1 MQAMLATALPSGL
14 APAAAG
20 LPAVFSGMDRADALA
35 FFARL
40 LDAAQAGAV
49 TWSDRELVETW
60 LAGVSRSGSRE
71 TVATYRREIGH
82 LLAWIAEHHGG
93 LLLRQL
99 DPAKAQAY
107 VDHLRHQV
115 AAGVL
120 AARTFNKRIS
130 AAKSLFGFASDP
142 TCSGISGIP
151 RSPFPRRCLLDVP
164 KLARPIGESDLDR
177 LLAEILVAA
186 RAGDRQAPRDFV
198 LVKMAYRL
206 GCRVSELAGLR
217 WSDVVRQPDGSGL
230 VHLLGKGNRAR
241 TVAVSADTLALIES
255 LPGGRGEPGA
265 YLFPARTGAGH
276 LSRQAI
282 HGAVAKWG
290 RLAGVPVFPHALR
303 HSHASHAARRG
314 ADLHLVGRTLGH
326 RSPATTLHYIE
337 ADASTSSSLL
347 LG

>member
-1 MQAMLATALPSGL
+1 MLATLPASGL
-14 APAAAG
+14 QAGAAA
-20 LPAVFSGMDRADALA
+20 LPAVFAGMDRAAAIA
-35 FFARL
+35 FFSRL
-40 LDAAQAGAV
+40 LDASQAGSV
-49 TWSDRELVETW
+49 TWSDDELLASW
-60 LAGVSRSGSRE
+60 LANCSRSGSAE

-82 LLAWIAEHHGG
+82 LRAWMAERRPG

-99 DPAKAQAY
+99 DPAMAQAY
-107 VDHLRHQV
+107 VDDLRHLV
-115 AAGVL
+115 AAGAL

-130 AAKSLFGFASDP
+130 TARALFAFAADP
-142 TCSGISGIP
+142 TRAGISGVP

-164 KLARPIGESDLDR
+164 KLARPLGESELDR
-177 LLAEILVAA
+177 LLAEIMVAA

-217 WSDVVRQPDGSGL
+217 WRDVVHQVDGSGS

-241 TVAVSADTLALIES
+241 TVAITADTLALIES
-255 LPGGRGEPGA
+255 LPGGRQAPDA
-265 YLFPARTGAGH
+265 FLFPARSGDGH

-290 RLAGVPVFPHALR
+290 KRAGVAAFPHALR
-303 HSHASHAARRG
+303 HSHATAAARRG
-314 ADLHLVGRTLGH
+314 ADLTLIGRTLGH
-326 RSPATTLHYIE
+326 RSPSTTAGYVA
-337 ADASTSSSLL
+337 ADPTTSSSLL

>member
-1 MQAMLATALPSGL
+1 MRTVLATPPASGL
-14 APAAAG
+14 QAGAAA
-20 LPAVFSGMDRADALA
+20 LPAVFAGMDRGAAIA
-35 FFARL
+35 FFSRL
-40 LDAAQAGAV
+40 LDASQAGSV
-49 TWSDRELVETW
+49 TWSDDELLASW
-60 LAGVSRSGSRE
+60 LANCSRSGSTE

-82 LLAWIAEHHGG
+82 LLAWMAERRPG

-99 DPAKAQAY
+99 DPAAAQAY
-107 VDHLRHQV
+107 VDHLRQQV
-115 AAGVL
+115 AAGAL

-130 AAKSLFGFASDP
+130 AAKSLYGFAADP
-142 TCSGISGIP
+142 TRAGISGVP

-164 KLARPIGESDLDR
+164 KLARPLGESELDR
-177 LLAEILVAA
+177 LLAEIMVAA

-217 WSDVVRQPDGSGL
+217 WRDVVHQVDGSGS

-241 TVAVSADTLALIES
+241 TVAITADTLALIES
-255 LPGGRGEPGA
+255 LPGGRQAPDA
-265 YLFPARTGAGH
+265 FLFPARSGNGH

-290 RLAGVPVFPHALR
+290 KLAGVAAFPHALR
-303 HSHASHAARRG
+303 HSHATAAARRG
-314 ADLHLVGRTLGH
+314 ADLTLIGRTLGH
-326 RSPATTLHYIE
+326 RSPSTTAGYVA
-337 ADASTSSSLL
+337 ADPTTSSSLL

>member
-1 MQAMLATALPSGL
+1 MRTMLATLPASGL
-14 APAAAG
+14 QAGAAA
-20 LPAVFSGMDRADALA
+20 LPAVFAGMDRAAAIA
-35 FFARL
+35 FFSRL
-40 LDAAQAGAV
+40 LDASQAGSV
-49 TWSDRELVETW
+49 TWSDDELLASW
-60 LAGVSRSGSRE
+60 LANCSRSGSAE

-82 LLAWIAEHHGG
+82 LLAWMAERRPG

-99 DPAKAQAY
+99 DPATAQSY
-107 VDHLRHQV
+107 VDHLRQQV
-115 AAGVL
+115 AAGAL

-130 AAKSLFGFASDP
+130 ATKSLYGFAADP
-142 TCSGISGIP
+142 TRAGISGVP

-164 KLARPIGESDLDR
+164 KLARPLGESELDR
-177 LLAEILVAA
+177 LLAEIMVAA

-217 WSDVVRQPDGSGL
+217 WRDVVHQVDGSGS

-241 TVAVSADTLALIES
+241 TVAITADTLALIES
-255 LPGGRGEPGA
+255 LPGGRQAPDA
-265 YLFPARTGAGH
+265 FLFPARSGNGH

-290 RLAGVPVFPHALR
+290 KRAGVAAFPHALR
-303 HSHASHAARRG
+303 HSHATAAARRG
-314 ADLHLVGRTLGH
+314 ADLTLIGRTLGH
-326 RSPATTLHYIE
+326 RSPSTTAGYVA
-337 ADASTSSSLL
+337 ADPTTSSSLL